1 MGNDQNAQTGL
12 YGATGAMRV
21 WSGLF
26 TRLPSTPLR
35 VSGKGL
41 DWQWVL
47 PQGSSTTD
55 ADCPGA
61 RRFPF
66 VAGSAPAYAP
76 CAPGYG
82 EPADADGQ
90 EPGFWSRLFG
100 RDRNPEPEAAAPA
113 QPATSPAP

>member
-1 MGNDQNAQTGL
+1 
-12 YGATGAMRV
+12 MRV

-26 TRLPSTPLR
+26 ARLPSAPLR

-47 PQGSSTTD
+47 PQGTSITD

-61 RRFPF
+61 RRFAF
-66 VAGSAPAYAP
+66 VAGAVPAYAP
-76 CAPGYG
+76 CAPAYA
-82 EPADADGQ
+82 EPAADSGDTG

-100 RDRNPEPEAAAPA
+100 RDKPAEPA
-113 QPATSPAP
+113 QAEPAGSATTPAP